1 MIRGHD
7 VPDTEKEVIKD
18 AKTKNGDTV
27 DHRVDGMIGAQG
39 KYWEEGPLRMKET
52 WAGTRVEELC

>member
-1 MIRGHD
+1 MRGHD
-7 VPDTEKEVIKD
+7 IPDAEKIVIKD
-18 AKTKNGDTV
+18 AKMKNGD
-27 DHRVDGMIGAQG
+27 RRADGTIGAQG

>member
-1 MIRGHD
+1 MRRGHD
-7 VPDTEKEVIKD
+7 IPDAEKKVIKD
-18 AKTKNGDTV
+18 AKMKNGD
-27 DHRVDGMIGAQG
+27 RRADGTIGAQG